1 MFVKS
6 KTEILDFVV
15 RQLSE
20 LSDKTELVTVK
31 LQ

>member
-6 KTEILDFVV
+6 KTERLHFVV

-20 LSDKTELVTVK
+20 MSDETELVTVK